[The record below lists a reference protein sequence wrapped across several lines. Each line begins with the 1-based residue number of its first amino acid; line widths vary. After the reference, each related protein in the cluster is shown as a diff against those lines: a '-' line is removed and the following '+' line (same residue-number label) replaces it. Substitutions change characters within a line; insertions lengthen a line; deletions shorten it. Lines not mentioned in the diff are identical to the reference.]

1 MKVLMVSRTF
11 PRGHYR
17 HQEFTSFKRKILAG
31 EKIHTIRANAKDH
44 YKDGEKL
51 SLRVWTGLPYRSKQ
65 LEFLT
70 ACIRL
75 EAIDIVCNSDM
86 SLTCYV
92 VGGAVDPEELAK
104 YDGLSLED
112 FTDWFFPDGP
122 GTFSGDILHFTTMK
136 YGSE

>member
-1 MKVLMVSRTF
+1 MKVLMFARTF
-11 PRGHYR
+11 PAGHYR
-17 HQEFTSFKRKILAG
+17 HPEFTSFKSFIRAG
-31 EKIHTIRANAKDH
+31 IKFHTIRRNAKD
-44 YKDGEKL
+44 YFKDGENV

-86 SLTCYV
+86 SLTCSV
-92 VGGAVDPEELAK
+92 VGGEVDPEELAK
-104 YDGLSLED
+104 NDGLSLQD

-122 GTFSGDILHFTTMK
+122 GTFSGDILHFTAMK